1 MNIKW
6 LYFILCLWGGM
17 ALNAQQTSEDWLQAY
32 NPYWTTQ
39 SKNSSESM
47 PCGGGDIGM
56 NVWVENDEVL
66 LYISRSGTFDEN
78 NVFMK
83 LGRIRLSLQPN
94 PFKDATFRQELKL
107 REGYVE
113 IEAMKNGKRTVVEL
127 SLIHISEP
135 TRP

>member
-66 LYISRSGTFDEN
+66 LYISRSG
-78 NVFMK
+78 NV
-83 LGRIRLSLQPN
+83 
-94 PFKDATFRQELKL
+94 
-107 REGYVE
+107 
-113 IEAMKNGKRTVVEL
+113 
-127 SLIHISEP
+127 
-135 TRP
+135 